1 MSITIT
7 FNELRAL
14 KDQLPD
20 GSIHQIADE
29 LGLTPETVRNYFGGY
44 NFKDGNSMGIHI
56 EQGPDG
62 GIVVL
67 DDTTIFDKAL
77 KILGLESYPEIEN
90 NDSEEAIN

>member
-77 KILGLESYPEIEN
+77 KILGLESYPENEN
-90 NDSEEAIN
+90 NDSEETTN